1 VNPGSDPDR
10 DDFGLPP
17 VDIEIPDDA
26 RELDRDVQAYQRE
39 LRALRRRQR
48 ASRLRGPLTR
58 DGMVLPLLAGC
69 LILALVTSTLLIM
82 FAADQTGMPELP
94 GHTTT
99 QSAPPKHPA
108 SSPPAAA
115 GKIGGPLPSGQITV
129 AGKSVPL
136 SAVTASVAA
145 VLTLIPQN
153 CRCASTLRQLGTRAA
168 QAHVA
173 VYLVGTAG
181 VMQQLAQLAAQAGQH
196 SAQVAEDKVA
206 EDKADVLGTT
216 YRHSGV
222 TAILVRSDGL
232 VASVV
237 SSLTQPARLQQA
249 EAGLRQIGA
258 AKLAGG

>member
-48 ASRLRGPLTR
+48 AGRLRGPLTR

-82 FAADQTGMPELP
+82 FAADQTGMPQLP
-94 GHTTT
+94 GHAATH
-99 QSAPPKHPA
+99 SAAKHPT
-108 SSPPAAA
+108 SQPPA
-115 GKIGGPLPSGQITV
+115 GKIGGPLPSGQIIV
-129 AGKSVPL
+129 AAKSVPL
-136 SAVTASVAA
+136 HAVTASMAA
-145 VLTLIPQN
+145 VLALVPQD
-153 CRCASTLRQLGTRAA
+153 CACAVTLRHLASRAA

-173 VYLVGTAG
+173 LYLVGTPAI
-181 VMQQLAQLAAQAGQH
+181 MQQVFQLASQAGQN
-196 SAQVAEDKVA
+196 SDRVAEDA
-206 EDKADVLGTT
+206 DDVLGTT

-237 SSLTQPARLQQA
+237 SGLAQPAKLRQA
-249 EAGLRQIGA
+249 EAGLRQIGSA
-258 AKLAGG
+258 ELAGR

>member
-39 LRALRRRQR
+39 LRARRRRQR

-82 FAADQTGMPELP
+82 FAADQTGMPER
-94 GHTTT
+94 
-99 QSAPPKHPA
+99 PA
-108 SSPPAAA
+108 SGQPTA
-115 GKIGGPLPSGQITV
+115 GKINGPLPSGQIVV
-129 AGKSVPL
+129 AGKSVAL
-136 SAVTASVAA
+136 RTVAASMAA
-145 VLTLIPQN
+145 VLALVPQD
-153 CRCASTLRQLGTRAA
+153 CRCASTLRQLGAQAA

-173 VYLVGTAG
+173 VYLVGTGA
-181 VMQQLAQLAAQAGQH
+181 VMPQLSRLATQAGQS
-196 SAQVAEDKVA
+196 SADVAEDTS
-206 EDKADVLGTT
+206 DVLGTT
-216 YRHSGV
+216 YAHSGV
-222 TAILVRSDGL
+222 TAILVRSGGI

-237 SSLTQPARLQQA
+237 SSLAQPAKLKQA
-249 EAGLRQIGA
+249 EAGLRQIGS
-258 AKLAGG
+258 AKLAGR

>member
-1 VNPGSDPDR
+1 VNPGSEPDR

-48 ASRLRGPLTR
+48 AGRLRGPLTR

-82 FAADQTGMPELP
+82 FAADQTGMPQLP
-94 GHTTT
+94 GHPTS
-99 QSAPPKHPA
+99 QP
-108 SSPPAAA
+108 AA
-115 GKIGGPLPSGQITV
+115 GKIGGPLPSGQIIVST
-129 AGKSVPL
+129 KSVPL
-136 SAVTASVAA
+136 RTVTASMAA
-145 VLTLIPQN
+145 VLALVPQD
-153 CRCASTLRQLGTRAA
+153 CACAATLRTFASRAA

-173 VYLVGTAG
+173 LYLVGTPA
-181 VMQQLAQLAAQAGQH
+181 VMPQVFQLASQAGQN
-196 SAQVAEDKVA
+196 SDRVAEDA
-206 EDKADVLGTT
+206 DDVLGTT
-216 YRHSGV
+216 YGHSGV

-237 SSLTQPARLQQA
+237 SGLAQPAKLRQA
-249 EAGLRQIGA
+249 EAGLRQIGSA
-258 AKLAGG
+258 ELAGR